1 VILKI
6 SEIIIEVI
14 VLKMKLGTKI
24 NIMVLAIILSLS
36 MIIGF
41 VVNQQITKGI
51 EEFAVEKA
59 KGDLGL
65 AYRYINNKYP
75 GDWAIKGDKLYKGTT
90 LINDN
95 YEVVDKIGEDTGDT
109 VTIFQNDT
117 RVATNVIQKGNRA
130 IGTKVSEEVSNV
142 VLKNGKNFYGEANAA
157 GNIYQAAYMPIK
169 SADGETIGILY
180 VGASQAIIDSILSGI
195 LMKFLIILVVV
206 IGVSFLIV
214 YWFTRRIKQRLT
226 TIVRALELA
235 GQGDFTSEIE
245 DQVGD
250 ELSTLSLSFNRM
262 AKDLKSMMNE
272 VAFTSEQVAS
282 ASEQLNA
289 SAEQTSKATETIT
302 ESIQQVANG
311 AEHSTISVQE
321 SAVALEEVTK
331 GVQSIADNASSI
343 SEVSSQATQKAK
355 DGGEFV
361 DRTVKQITA
370 ISRSV
375 NESGEVI
382 KSLEKRSREIG
393 EITKVISGIAEQTN
407 LLALNAAIEA
417 ARAGEHGKGFA
428 VVADEVRK
436 LAEQSQLSS
445 SQISN
450 LIGEIQQDMVRSN
463 KSMEHVTIDVKDG
476 LTIVQRT
483 ESSFKE
489 ILEFMEELSEQIQD
503 MAATAEEISASTEEV
518 GASVL
523 GITKVSTDTSMH
535 SQNVAASAEEQLA
548 SMEEISASSNS
559 LSSLAEDL
567 QKLISKFKV

>member
-1 VILKI
+1 
-6 SEIIIEVI
+6 
-14 VLKMKLGTKI
+14 MKLGTKI

-382 KSLEKRSREIG
+382 KSLDKRSREIG